1 MNLKF
6 CSIQT
11 SGELRWNSL
20 FKSQNAVTDFV
31 VAVFVRQIELH
42 QPAVFTFAS
51 IQSQRE
57 GWESGRILVTRCLTP
72 CELWIGFC
80 LLLRVLLHT
89 VTLNIGVSFCF
100 MISTF
105 FWCSEQTSEQPAGA
119 LHLVPRSTS
128 PAHGSWSRGSKAAKK
143 YVLLHSSEL
152 PSIQMNQD
160 KNNCYLHFTTDELS
174 KEKQGKVGLWR
185 IYVFLQSKAN
195 SNINYN
201 SSFNTCRHI
210 HKNKVK

>member
-11 SGELRWNSL
+11 SGEIRWDPL
-20 FKSQNAVTDFV
+20 LKSQNTVTDFGV
-31 VAVFVRQIELH
+31 VFMRQIELH
-42 QPAVFTFAS
+42 QPAVFTYAS
-51 IQSQRE
+51 TQSQRE
-57 GWESGRILVTRCLTP
+57 GWESGRVLVTHCLTP

-80 LLLRVLLHT
+80 LLLEVLLRT
-89 VTLNIGVSFCF
+89 VTLNMDVSFCF

-105 FWCSEQTSEQPAGA
+105 FWCSEQTSEQPAGV

-128 PAHGSWSRGSKAAKK
+128 PAPGSWSRGSKGAKK

-152 PSIQMNQD
+152 PSTQMNQE
-160 KNNCYLHFTTDELS
+160 KNNCYPHFITDELS
-174 KEKQGKVGLWR
+174 KEKWGKVELWR

-201 SSFNTCRHI
+201 SSFNTCRHTQ
-210 HKNKVK
+210 KNKVK